1 LVGSFIETTAELQ
14 LAYQTIWLAM
24 HHNLKEG
31 LVPAVSLVER
41 RDRQPYMLQNALLC
55 VGKLGDRRH
64 LELVELLLEDESP
77 VDGRIANASRPQIC
91 DIALAV
97 SIHLAGQDPKS
108 FGYSKLQLSTQTLFQ
123 ASTLAFASDP
133 MREQAL
139 EKWRIWRARHPQ

>member
-1 LVGSFIETTAELQ
+1 
-14 LAYQTIWLAM
+14 
-24 HHNLKEG
+24 
-31 LVPAVSLVER
+31 
-41 RDRQPYMLQNALLC
+41 
-55 VGKLGDRRH
+55 
-64 LELVELLLEDESP
+64 VELLLEDESP

-108 FGYSKLQLSTQTLFQ
+108 FGYYKLQLSTQTLFQ